1 MVRLAWV
8 AVAERSIHTMNLNIT
23 TPSTMGIHLGM
34 DSVTG
39 AAGIEIVAASTT
51 QNAYID
57 FTYPGVQNRGKIL
70 YSNNLG
76 CMTFYNNSSRKNEN
90 R

>member
-1 MVRLAWV
+1 
-8 AVAERSIHTMNLNIT
+8 
-23 TPSTMGIHLGM
+23 MGIHLGM

-57 FTYPGVQNRGKIL
+57 FTYPGVQNRGNIL
-70 YSNNLG
+70 YSNN
-76 CMTFYNNSSRKNEN
+76 
-90 R
+90 